1 MKPNLT
7 TKLQLKLIVDM
18 TLTITKVLIENC
30 KPESIITDPS
40 NDAAKAK
47 PLNIESNY
55 DRDDRIE
62 ASEIEV

>member
-18 TLTITKVLIENC
+18 TLTITKVPIENC
-30 KPESIITDPS
+30 KHESTITDPS

-47 PLNIESNY
+47 PLSIEPNY
-55 DRDDRIE
+55 DHDDRIE
-62 ASEIEV
+62 ASEKEV

>member
-1 MKPNLT
+1 
-7 TKLQLKLIVDM
+7 M
-18 TLTITKVLIENC
+18 TLTITKVLIENY

-47 PLNIESNY
+47 PLSIEPNY
-55 DRDDRIE
+55 DHDDRIE